1 MLGFLDDGHLTNT
14 AAQQPQ
20 GLTALLPV
28 LGYRGLSLNWATSRN
43 LGDAPLFPAGSLLQ
57 RLSAV
62 PLSLSLSEY
71 YSFGLVRAPH
81 PL

>member
-43 LGDAPLFPAGSLLQ
+43 LGMHHYFLQGLCYITLLH
-57 RLSAV
+57 
-62 PLSLSLSEY
+62 PSLSGY
-71 YSFGLVRAPH
+71 YSFGLVRG
-81 PL
+81 PLNPL